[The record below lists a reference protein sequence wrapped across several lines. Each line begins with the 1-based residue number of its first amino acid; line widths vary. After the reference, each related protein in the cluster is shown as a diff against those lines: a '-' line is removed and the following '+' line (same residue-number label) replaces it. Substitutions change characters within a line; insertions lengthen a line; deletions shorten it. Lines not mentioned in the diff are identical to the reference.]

1 MKITPNIAVK
11 AAPFARRTLRDK
23 ASRSVPY
30 LQRWAMQIGLS
41 KIFVLAALVIPV
53 VAVANSPEI
62 HSVNKNGT
70 KFRHFE
76 MMLSSTNTL
85 LPSDPRIR
93 RERLDESSKNFE
105 YGQFEVFI
113 PAKELDIG
121 LGCKTNYIVRMP
133 MTLALERT
141 TEIEEKQALFFAIKQ
156 AVEAKAGTVRV
167 VIEISY
173 DTGCNLFFR
182 SGPGGRYIDYVGPS
196 KR

>member
-1 MKITPNIAVK
+1 MPPNPAMNPTVQQRR
-11 AAPFARRTLRDK
+11 FACCCPAGYRD
-23 ASRSVPY
+23 
-30 LQRWAMQIGLS
+30 RWAMQLGLS
-41 KIFVLAALVIPV
+41 QILVFAALAMPL

-62 HSVNKNGT
+62 HSISKNGT
-70 KFRHFE
+70 TFRHFE
-76 MMLSSTNTL
+76 LILSSTNTL
-85 LPSDPRIR
+85 LPSDPRVR

-113 PAKELDIG
+113 PANELNIG

-133 MTLALERT
+133 MTLALEKT
-141 TEIEEKQALFFAIKQ
+141 TEIKEKQALFFAIKK
-156 AVEAKAGTVRV
+156 AVEAKAGAVRV

-173 DTGCNLFFR
+173 DKGCNLFFR